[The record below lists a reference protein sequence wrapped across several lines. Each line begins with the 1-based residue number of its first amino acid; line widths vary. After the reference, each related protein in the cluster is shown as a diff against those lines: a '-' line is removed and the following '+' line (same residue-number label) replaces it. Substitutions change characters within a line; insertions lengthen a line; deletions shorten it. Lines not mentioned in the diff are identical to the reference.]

1 MVIVAEV
8 FKINKKHIN
17 VNSLTSITSC
27 GISFDHTSKF
37 VLKNYSFTYRHFK
50 KTHWMLMQIL
60 VLICGMK
67 INLYIEKK

>member
-27 GISFDHTSKF
+27 GISFDHISKF
-37 VLKNYSFTYRHFK
+37 VLNNYSFTYRLLK
-50 KTHWMLMQIL
+50 R
-60 VLICGMK
+60 LIEC
-67 INLYIEKK
+67 